1 MNLDVEVLA
10 DAAELR
16 DEALQ
21 ANLPHYFTVTADG
34 LAYCPDASMPA
45 VLSAVRS
52 VLVDP
57 ERVTVKIACGGSLT
71 LDCPDY
77 MVAHARAAVESG
89 EAFRLARALNCV
101 QYLTA
106 YEEKYQ
112 GDDQFIGPDWLAGWG
127 IP

>member
-1 MNLDVEVLA
+1 MVTYWKIRQRL
-10 DAAELR
+10 LR
-16 DEALQ
+16 VPGV
-21 ANLPHYFTVTADG
+21 ANVAMWG
-34 LAYCPDASMPA
+34 EQIQMPQ
-45 VLSAVRS
+45 

-57 ERVTVKIACGGSLT
+57 ERVTVKIACGGCLT

-77 MVAHARAAVESG
+77 MVAHARAAVASG

>member
-45 VLSAVRS
+45 VLSGVRS

-57 ERVTVKIACGGSLT
+57 ERAEQL
-71 LDCPDY
+71 LDVLADR
-77 MVAHARAAVESG
+77 ANGARA
-89 EAFRLARALNCV
+89 
-101 QYLTA
+101 
-106 YEEKYQ
+106 
-112 GDDQFIGPDWLAGWG
+112 
-127 IP
+127 